1 MNANE
6 RNYNSLIVLLVTIIP
21 FIWEYLAPIVTGLEA
36 QNIFYAFSGFFYS
49 ITLGSLHG
57 RKAKKYYLSYPW
69 LCCTMAGCFAM
80 PAGYLLGQDATSMVR
95 SIVGVFLIGLP
106 ICIGEFIWE
115 QLKHRI

>member
-1 MNANE
+1 
-6 RNYNSLIVLLVTIIP
+6 
-21 FIWEYLAPIVTGLEA
+21 
-36 QNIFYAFSGFFYS
+36 
-49 ITLGSLHG
+49 
-57 RKAKKYYLSYPW
+57 
-69 LCCTMAGCFAM
+69 M